1 VSPLS
6 SGPPAAELDLDA
18 VESSL
23 TWIWGSPRSGSSWLL
38 DLLCHPARVARDE
51 RLGFLPP
58 DRPAGPVDVIPADE
72 PSFGHHLAPFDG
84 APVALYGEW
93 HPGSIINGSEG
104 RPTYLLA
111 EAHAATWRPWMRG
124 LILARLGAV
133 RQAAAG
139 DGLAAADASIVVK
152 ETPSG
157 HAADRVMSLL
167 PRSRALLLARDPRD
181 VVDSLMHALRPGGF
195 IARQFGVSY
204 GEEEREA
211 GVIWAARTWAMSMDV
226 AKHALREHDPALS
239 RTMRYED
246 LLGEPAEILED
257 LLAWIG
263 VERDRRQVEATVNE
277 LSFASLPSAAVG
289 ELKRNR
295 SASPG
300 AWRENLST
308 AEAALVAE
316 IAGERLERYG
326 YPPA

>member
-1 VSPLS
+1 
-6 SGPPAAELDLDA
+6 
-18 VESSL
+18 
-23 TWIWGSPRSGSSWLL
+23 
-38 DLLCHPARVARDE
+38 
-51 RLGFLPP
+51 
-58 DRPAGPVDVIPADE
+58 
-72 PSFGHHLAPFDG
+72 
-84 APVALYGEW
+84 
-93 HPGSIINGSEG
+93 
-104 RPTYLLA
+104 
-111 EAHAATWRPWMRG
+111 
-124 LILARLGAV
+124 
-133 RQAAAG
+133 
-139 DGLAAADASIVVK
+139 
-152 ETPSG
+152 
-157 HAADRVMSLL
+157 
-167 PRSRALLLARDPRD
+167 
-181 VVDSLMHALRPGGF
+181 
-195 IARQFGVSY
+195 
-204 GEEEREA
+204 
-211 GVIWAARTWAMSMDV
+211 MSMDV

>member
-1 VSPLS
+1 MSPAG
-6 SGPPAAELDLDA
+6 SGPVAEELDLDA

-38 DLLCHPARVARDE
+38 ELLCHPARVARDE
-51 RLGFLPP
+51 PLGFLPP
-58 DRPAGPVDVIPADE
+58 GQPAGPIDVIPADE

-84 APVALYGEW
+84 TPVAFYEEW

-124 LILARLGAV
+124 LILARLGSV
-133 RQAAAG
+133 RQAAAAR
-139 DGLAAADASIVVK
+139 GLATADASIVVK

-157 HAADRVMSLL
+157 HAADRVMDLL

-181 VVDSLMHALRPGGF
+181 VVDSLMHALGPGGF

-204 GEEEREA
+204 GEQEREA
-211 GVIWAARTWAMSMDV
+211 GIVWAARTWAMSMDV
-226 AKHALREHDPALS
+226 AKHALRKHDPVLS
-239 RTMRYED
+239 RIVRYED
-246 LLGEPAEILED
+246 LVDGPAETLED
-257 LLAWIG
+257 LLAWMG
-263 VERDRRQVEATVNE
+263 LERDRKRVEATVKD
-277 LSFASLPSAAVG
+277 LSFDALPSGAVG

-300 AWRENLST
+300 AWRENLS
-308 AEAALVAE
+308 AFEALTVAE

-326 YPPA
+326 YPLA